1 MKTKKLLLSL
11 LTLMLLA
18 ACGSFEEDKKDL
30 MAPAEEKKDL
40 VDAFDISKEQAEKY
54 TPVEVKTEPAVAE
67 TVSEKPVKGKT
78 DKTKKTKTEKKSEEQ
93 KADKTKVT
101 EAAKAAIAKG
111 DEYPADYPQEFK
123 NYDVVSKPIWD
134 KFKPTFYKGEQS
146 IIAISYLG
154 VTAGYITMTSKDLV
168 KIGDRTAF
176 YYFARFKSRD
186 AYRYFYWLDDTIETY
201 VEQNTFLPIKY
212 SLIQREKK
220 QNVDDLQLF
229 DFKKHKVMTFYKR
242 VKPGAD
248 KDEKLEKYIPRY
260 VQDSFS
266 ALQFVRGLPLHKGD
280 KYDFPVSTRGKTWLL
295 KIEVVGEETVSVNG
309 KDIRAYKLKAETH
322 FPGVL
327 QKSGDIL
334 FWYSMDELKRLVK
347 FQAKVKLGSIYGELV
362 EYKPGVLIK

>member
-1 MKTKKLLLSL
+1 MKTKKFLLSL
-11 LTLMLLA
+11 LTLTLLA

-30 MAPAEEKKDL
+30 MAPVEEKKDL

-54 TPVEVKTEPAVAE
+54 TPEVVVTEPAPTIE
-67 TVSEKPVKGKT
+67 TKAAKGKE
-78 DKTKKTKTEKKSEEQ
+78 KTKKGKAAEKLEEKKAE
-93 KADKTKVT
+93 KTKPAEVS
-101 EAAKAAIAKG
+101 KAAIAKG

-123 NYDVVSKPIWD
+123 NYDVVSRPIWE

-168 KIGDRTAF
+168 KIGDRTAYH
-176 YYFARFKSRD
+176 YYARFKSRD
-186 AYRYFYWLDDTIETY
+186 AYRYFYWLDDTIETF
-201 VEQNTFLPIKY
+201 VEQHTFLPIKY

>member
-1 MKTKKLLLSL
+1 MKTKKILLSL
-11 LTLMLLA
+11 LTLSMLA

-54 TPVEVKTEPAVAE
+54 TPEVVVAEPAAEVKTA
-67 TVSEKPVKGKT
+67 KGKT
-78 DKTKKTKTEKKSEEQ
+78 EKTKKTKAEEKKTEKA
-93 KADKTKVT
+93 KAPEVS
-101 EAAKAAIAKG
+101 KAAIAKG

-123 NYDVVSKPIWD
+123 NYDVVSKPIWE

-168 KIGDRTAF
+168 KIGDRTAYH
-176 YYFARFKSRD
+176 YYARFKSRD
-186 AYRYFYWLDDTIETY
+186 AYRYFYWLDDTIETF

-248 KDEKLEKYIPRY
+248 KNENLEKYIPRY

-295 KIEVVGEETVSVNG
+295 KIEVVGEETVSLNG

>member
-1 MKTKKLLLSL
+1 MKTKKFLLSL
-11 LTLMLLA
+11 LTLTLLA

-30 MAPAEEKKDL
+30 MAPVEEKKDL

-54 TPVEVKTEPAVAE
+54 TPEVVVTEPAPVAE
-67 TVSEKPVKGKT
+67 AKTVKGKPE
-78 DKTKKTKTEKKSEEQ
+78 KTKKGKQAEEKKAE
-93 KADKTKVT
+93 KAKPV
-101 EAAKAAIAKG
+101 EVSKAAIAKG

-123 NYDVVSKPIWD
+123 NYDLVSRPIWE

-168 KIGDRTAF
+168 KIGDRTAYH
-176 YYFARFKSRD
+176 YYARFKSRD
-186 AYRYFYWLDDTIETY
+186 AYRYFYWLDDTIETF
-201 VEQNTFLPIKY
+201 VEQHTFLPIKY